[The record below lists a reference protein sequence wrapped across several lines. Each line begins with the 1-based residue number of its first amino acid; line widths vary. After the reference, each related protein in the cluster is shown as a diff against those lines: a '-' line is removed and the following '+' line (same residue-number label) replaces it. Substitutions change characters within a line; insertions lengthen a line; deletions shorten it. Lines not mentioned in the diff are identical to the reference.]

1 MALRKGR
8 LEQRGVKTTR
18 PWLYYDKAID
28 WVAQLII
35 VMPAANAASER
46 SFSVLRRIRAGAI

>member
-35 VMPAANAASER
+35 EMPAANAASER
-46 SFSVLRRIRAGAI
+46 SFSVLRRIRAI